1 VGRWG
6 RESQELQF
14 LGDHVERVKG
24 PVRAEGDVGD
34 VEVSEGG
41 VIVLERGWVLGE
53 VLWVWSEVRS
63 RHATRIWELHT
74 SSFSLSSFSCLKR
87 LIFVSRRAA
96 ASVVE
101 AVEKVLRSDRYR
113 S

>member
-1 VGRWG
+1 M
-6 RESQELQF
+6 
-14 LGDHVERVKG
+14 
-24 PVRAEGDVGD
+24 RAEGDAGD

-41 VIVLERGWVLGE
+41 VVVLERGWVLAE
-53 VLWVWSEVRS
+53 VLWVVVRS
-63 RHATRIWELHT
+63 AIEHAPRSWELRT

-113 S
+113 SWSFLSLTDKISYVSRRWRYFS